1 MAAIP
6 SVQTAAVVPSIGS
19 PIEQRTNEPVVQPA
33 QLKPGECLVHL
44 THSGVCHTDLHAK
57 KGDWP
62 VKPKNPL
69 IGGHE
74 GVGIIVAIGANTTN
88 SPVQVGDRVGI
99 KWLANSCLNCEF
111 CRKGAEQ
118 STSSVLLLGSP
129 IVDYVADCV
138 QALYSGYTVDGTFAQ
153 YVVSSTVRPESFRMT
168 ECRAMN
174 RFHSF
179 ITLPKSRMPS
189 IVLALRPSSVLYVRF
204 SVDHSVHKV
213 F

>member
-1 MAAIP
+1 MARKQLLELRVLQEG
-6 SVQTAAVVPSIGS
+6 SGTEYVIGFTS
-19 PIEQRTNEPVVQPA
+19 RLTNA
-33 QLKPGECLVHL
+33 
-44 THSGVCHTDLHAK
+44 
-57 KGDWP
+57 
-62 VKPKNPL
+62 
-69 IGGHE
+69 
-74 GVGIIVAIGANTTN
+74 
-88 SPVQVGDRVGI
+88 
-99 KWLANSCLNCEF
+99 
-111 CRKGAEQ
+111 
-118 STSSVLLLGSP
+118 
-129 IVDYVADCV
+129 DYVADCV

-179 ITLPKSRMPS
+179 IALPKSRMPS